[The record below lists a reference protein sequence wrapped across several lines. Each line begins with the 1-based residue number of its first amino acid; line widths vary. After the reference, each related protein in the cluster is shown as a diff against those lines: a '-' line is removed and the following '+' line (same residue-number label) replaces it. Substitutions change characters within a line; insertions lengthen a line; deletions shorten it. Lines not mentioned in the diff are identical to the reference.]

1 MRKKSNR
8 LLGVA
13 RLAMKLGREH
23 LSDYGAV
30 TSRKDFTQRQLMTCL
45 VLRAYLK
52 TTYRGVIEILET
64 SEALRAELGMK
75 EKLPHYSTLAKF
87 CERSAVL
94 EILGAMLHRLGGAA
108 LRQKSEPVAIDATG
122 LETSTASAHFVS
134 RSKKER
140 KKWVKLS
147 VAVLTTSLL
156 PLGAVLDWG
165 PNNDKCQVWPLLQQ
179 SLSGQPIPPPK
190 LYADAGY
197 DAEWVHGVCREEFGI
212 ATTVIKP
219 ARCAADGSRRGEYRS
234 QMSENY
240 LKEQGYGQRW
250 KVESYMSALKR
261 TTGSTLLARKP
272 ANLLKE
278 AAFKV
283 LAYALNR

>member
-8 LLGVA
+8 LVGVA

-23 LSDYGAV
+23 LSDYGAM
-30 TSRKDFTQRQLMTCL
+30 TSRKDFTQRQLMACL

-52 TTYRGVIEILET
+52 ATYRGVIEIFET
-64 SEALRAELGMK
+64 SDALRTELGMK

-94 EILGAMLHRLGGAA
+94 EILAAMLQRLGQAS
-108 LRQKSEPVAIDATG
+108 LRQESQPVAIDATG
-122 LETSTASAHFVS
+122 LETSTASAHFVT
-134 RSKKER
+134 RSKRQR

-156 PLGAVLDWG
+156 PLGAVLGWG

-179 SLSGQPIPPPK
+179 ALSGPIKPPK

-197 DAEWVHGVCREEFGI
+197 DAEWVHGVCREEFGV

-234 QMSENY
+234 QMSQGY
-240 LKEQGYGQRW
+240 LKDQSYGLRW
-250 KVESYMSALKR
+250 KVESYISGLKR

-272 ANLLKE
+272 LNLLKE

-283 LAYALNR
+283 LAYAFNR

>member
-23 LSDYGAV
+23 MSDYGAV
-30 TSRKDFTQRQLMTCL
+30 TSRKDFTQRQLMACL

-64 SEALRAELGMK
+64 SDKLRAELGMK

-134 RSKKER
+134 RSKKQR

-156 PLGAVLDWG
+156 PL
-165 PNNDKCQVWPLLQQ
+165 
-179 SLSGQPIPPPK
+179 
-190 LYADAGY
+190 
-197 DAEWVHGVCREEFGI
+197 
-212 ATTVIKP
+212 
-219 ARCAADGSRRGEYRS
+219 
-234 QMSENY
+234 
-240 LKEQGYGQRW
+240 
-250 KVESYMSALKR
+250 
-261 TTGSTLLARKP
+261 
-272 ANLLKE
+272 
-278 AAFKV
+278 
-283 LAYALNR
+283 

>member
-13 RLAMKLGREH
+13 RLAMRLGKDH

-30 TSRKDFTQRQLMTCL
+30 TSRKDFTQRQLMACL

-64 SEALRAELGMK
+64 SEALRTELGMK

-94 EILGAMLHRLGGAA
+94 EILGAMLQRLGQAS
-108 LRQKSEPVAIDATG
+108 LRQESQPVAIDATG

-156 PLGAVLDWG
+156 PLGSVLDWG

-179 SLSGQPIPPPK
+179 SLSGQPIPPPT

-234 QMSENY
+234 QMSEDY
-240 LKEQGYGQRW
+240 LKAQNYGLRW
-250 KVESYMSALKR
+250 KIESYMSALKR
-261 TTGSTLLARKP
+261 TTGSTLLSRKP

>member
-1 MRKKSNR
+1 
-8 LLGVA
+8 
-13 RLAMKLGREH
+13 
-23 LSDYGAV
+23 
-30 TSRKDFTQRQLMTCL
+30 
-45 VLRAYLK
+45 
-52 TTYRGVIEILET
+52 
-64 SEALRAELGMK
+64 
-75 EKLPHYSTLAKF
+75 
-87 CERSAVL
+87 
-94 EILGAMLHRLGGAA
+94 
-108 LRQKSEPVAIDATG
+108 
-122 LETSTASAHFVS
+122 
-134 RSKKER
+134 
-140 KKWVKLS
+140 
-147 VAVLTTSLL
+147 VLTTSLL

-179 SLSGQPIPPPK
+179 ALSGPIKPPK

-197 DAEWVHGVCREEFGI
+197 DAEWVHGVCREEFGV

-234 QMSENY
+234 QMSEDY
-240 LKEQGYGQRW
+240 LKAQNYGLRW
-250 KVESYMSALKR
+250 KVESYMSGLKR

>member
-1 MRKKSNR
+1 
-8 LLGVA
+8 
-13 RLAMKLGREH
+13 MKLGREH
-23 LSDYGAV
+23 MSDYGAV
-30 TSRKDFTQRQLMTCL
+30 TSRKDFTQRQLMACL

-64 SEALRAELGMK
+64 SEALRTELGMK

-94 EILGAMLHRLGGAA
+94 EILGAMLQRLGQAS
-108 LRQKSEPVAIDATG
+108 LRQESQPVAIDATG

-179 SLSGQPIPPPK
+179 SLSGQPIPPPT

-234 QMSENY
+234 QMSEDY
-240 LKEQGYGQRW
+240 LKAQNYGLRW
-250 KVESYMSALKR
+250 KIESYMSALKR
-261 TTGSTLLARKP
+261 TTGSTLLSRKP

>member
-1 MRKKSNR
+1 MVKKNR
-8 LLGVA
+8 LVVVA
-13 RLAMKLGREH
+13 RMAMGLGGEH

-30 TSRKDFTQRQLMTCL
+30 TSRKDFTQRQLMACL

-64 SEALRAELGMK
+64 SEALRSELGMK

-94 EILGAMLHRLGGAA
+94 DILGAMLRRLGQAS
-108 LRQKSEPVAIDATG
+108 LRQKNQPVAIDATG
-122 LETSTASAHFVS
+122 LETSTASAHFTS
-134 RSKKER
+134 RAGRER
-140 KKWVKLS
+140 KKWVKVS

-156 PLGAVLDWG
+156 PLAAVIDFG
-165 PNNDKCQVWPLLQQ
+165 PNNDKCQAWPLLQQ
-179 SLSGQPIPPPK
+179 ALSSQPILPPK

-197 DAEWVHGVCREEFGI
+197 DAEWIHGICREEFGV

-219 ARCAADGSRRGEYRS
+219 ARCAADGSRRGQYRS
-234 QMSENY
+234 AMSPTY
-240 LKEQGYGQRW
+240 LQEQNYGQRW
-250 KVESYMSALKR
+250 KVESYMSGLKR
-261 TTGSTLLARKP
+261 TTGCALLSRKP
-272 ANLLKE
+272 SQLLKE

-283 LAYALNR
+283 LAYAFNR

>member
-1 MRKKSNR
+1 MEKKSNR
-8 LLGVA
+8 LVGVA

-23 LSDYGAV
+23 MSDYGAV
-30 TSRKDFTQRQLMTCL
+30 TSRKDFTQRQLMACL

-64 SEALRAELGMK
+64 SDKLRAELGMK

-94 EILGAMLHRLGGAA
+94 EILGAMLRRLGGAA

-122 LETSTASAHFVS
+122 LETSTASAHFVC

-179 SLSGQPIPPPK
+179 SLSGQPIQPPK

-234 QMSENY
+234 QMSDEY
-240 LKEQGYGQRW
+240 LKSQQYGLRW

>member
-1 MRKKSNR
+1 MEKKSNR
-8 LLGVA
+8 LVGVA
-13 RLAMKLGREH
+13 RLAMRLGKDH

-30 TSRKDFTQRQLMTCL
+30 TSRKDFTQRQLMACL

-64 SEALRAELGMK
+64 SETLRTELGMK

-94 EILGAMLHRLGGAA
+94 EILGAMLQRLGQAS
-108 LRQKSEPVAIDATG
+108 LRQEKQPVAIDATG

-234 QMSENY
+234 QMSQDY
-240 LKEQGYGQRW
+240 LKAQNYGLRW
-250 KVESYMSALKR
+250 KIESYMSALKR
-261 TTGSTLLARKP
+261 TTGSTLLSRKP

>member
-1 MRKKSNR
+1 MRKKRNR

-13 RLAMKLGREH
+13 RLAMKLGGEH
-23 LSDYGAV
+23 MSDYGAV
-30 TSRKDFTQRQLMTCL
+30 TSRKDFTQRQLMGCL

-64 SEALRAELGMK
+64 SEALRAELGLK

-87 CERSAVL
+87 SERSAVL
-94 EILGAMLHRLGGAA
+94 EILGVMLQRLGQAA
-108 LRQKSEPVAIDATG
+108 LRQEQQPVAIDATG

-165 PNNDKCQVWPLLQQ
+165 PNNDKCQAWPLLQQ
-179 SLSGQPIPPPK
+179 SLSGAIKPPK

-197 DAEWVHGVCREEFGI
+197 DAEWVHGVCREEFGV

-234 QMSENY
+234 QMSEDY
-240 LKEQGYGQRW
+240 LQAQGYGLRW

-272 ANLLKE
+272 SNLLKE

>member
-8 LLGVA
+8 LPGVA

-94 EILGAMLHRLGGAA
+94 EILGAMLQRLGQAS
-108 LRQKSEPVAIDATG
+108 LRQEKQAVAIDATG
-122 LETSTASAHFVS
+122 LETSAASAHFVS

-179 SLSGQPIPPPK
+179 SLSGQPVPPSK

-234 QMSENY
+234 QMSDEY
-240 LKEQGYGQRW
+240 LKSQQYGMRW

>member
-23 LSDYGAV
+23 MSDYGAV
-30 TSRKDFTQRQLMTCL
+30 TSRKDFTQRQLMACL

-64 SEALRAELGMK
+64 SEALRTELGMK

-94 EILGAMLHRLGGAA
+94 EILGAMLQRLGQAS
-108 LRQKSEPVAIDATG
+108 LRQESQPVAIDATG
-122 LETSTASAHFVS
+122 LEISTASAHFVS

-140 KKWVKLS
+140 KKWVKIS

-179 SLSGQPIPPPK
+179 ALSGPIKPPK

-197 DAEWVHGVCREEFGI
+197 DAEWVHGVCREEFGV

-234 QMSENY
+234 QMSEDY
-240 LKEQGYGQRW
+240 LKAQNYGLRW
-250 KVESYMSALKR
+250 KVESYMSGLKR

>member
-1 MRKKSNR
+1 MEKKRNR
-8 LLGVA
+8 LMGVA
-13 RLAMKLGREH
+13 RLAMRLGKDH
-23 LSDYGAV
+23 LSEYGAA
-30 TSRKDFTQRQLMTCL
+30 TSRKDFTQRQLMACL

-75 EKLPHYSTLAKF
+75 DKLPHYSTLAKF

-94 EILGAMLHRLGGAA
+94 DILAAMLRRLGQAS
-108 LRQKSEPVAIDATG
+108 LRKEQQPVAIDATG
-122 LETSTASAHFVS
+122 LETSAASAHFVS

-140 KKWVKLS
+140 KKWVKVS
-147 VAVLTTSLL
+147 VAVLTASLL
-156 PLGAVLDWG
+156 PLGAVIDFG
-165 PNNDKCQVWPLLQQ
+165 PNNDKCQAWPLLEQALAGEIKP
-179 SLSGQPIPPPK
+179 SK

-197 DAEWVHGVCREEFGI
+197 DAEWIHGVCREEFGV

-219 ARCAADGSRRGEYRS
+219 ARCAADGSRAGHYRS
-234 QMSENY
+234 GMSEDF
-240 LKEQGYGQRW
+240 LKTEGYGQRW

-261 TTGSTLLARKP
+261 TTGSTLLSRKP
-272 ANLLKE
+272 TQLLKE